1 AQYFEHFAGRPAVFV
16 TAQGSAASAVPGSWA
31 MREKALG
38 VEGPYERGQHLRM
51 TPEGLPPLEGVV
63 AFAYPGYEFIGLRT
77 ADGLYRFHEMSAM
90 GMPIAVGHYIYDDV
104 DREAAEQARTPWL
117 ERGFA
122 WTADGSSC
130 AVGPCRPTLK
140 GCRPPCRAGAHVNGR
155 GPTGPGW
162 RPPCCQGPRPFG
174 GPPRHLPPAHP
185 VAALRARPGR
195 TSIPRPSTT
204 YA

>member
-1 AQYFEHFAGRPAVFV
+1 EHFAGRPAVFV

-63 AFAYPGYEFIGLRT
+63 DFAYPGYEFIGLRT

-104 DREAAEQARTPWL
+104 DREAAEQAWTHWL
-117 ERGFA
+117 ERVFA

-130 AVGPCRPTLK
+130 AVGPCRPTLT
-140 GCRPPCRAGAHVNGR
+140 GCRPPCRR
-155 GPTGPGW
+155 TSQPT
-162 RPPCCQGPRPFG
+162 
-174 GPPRHLPPAHP
+174 LTAHP
-185 VAALRARPGR
+185 VGGRLGPPCQPILSAHVPACADGRVGVGNMHSAVTLRPYVRSEEH
-195 TSIPRPSTT
+195 TSD
-204 YA
+204 